1 METKAITWPLKKPN
15 KDLSQTINNNN
26 NKKKSGTIECPYQ
39 TLLHWTHP
47 INLTPSDIHSLCIR
61 TLPSN
66 YPPSQSIHKYYFS
79 TFHLAFSLSTLVTA
93 CDTSR
98 IDVPPPP
105 ALCKWVQPRIYDQNR
120 TARRNGNEIY
130 LTGNSPIK
138 RFHIIAII
146 V

>member
-1 METKAITWPLKKPN
+1 MTIKETQQRS
-15 KDLSQTINNNN
+15 LSNHQQQEKERNDRM
-26 NKKKSGTIECPYQ
+26 S
-39 TLLHWTHP
+39 L
-47 INLTPSDIHSLCIR
+47 SDSASLDSPDKFNSIGHSFPCIR

-98 IDVPPPP
+98 IDVPTPP